1 MTFAQKNYSKYCATN
16 RSLRSVSTWFHL
28 HRDFHRNKEST
39 MIVANST
46 TKKSLVPIVDFCES
60 PWAFARPLLLFVSIA
75 ARLCPL
81 LISVRVREGL
91 QGLFFFL
98 FQLLQG

>member
-1 MTFAQKNYSKYCATN
+1 MDEMIGGDKTHDFCPEELFQILCN

-39 MIVANST
+39 MILANST
-46 TKKSLVPIVDFCES
+46 TKKSFVPVVDLCES

-75 ARLCPL
+75 ARLTMP
-81 LISVRVREGL
+81 
-91 QGLFFFL
+91 F
-98 FQLLQG
+98 